1 MPLIIGDKPV
11 DMICQ
16 FTRDCEIIPIKFRL
30 EGKDGELQE
39 YKILGY
45 RQADT
50 GLGQKNNSIRAFDC
64 AVMVYGQK
72 KVIRLN
78 YIENEFQWFFR
89 SQP

>member
-39 YKILGY
+39 YKILD
-45 RQADT
+45 RKST
-50 GLGQKNNSIRAFDC
+50 
-64 AVMVYGQK
+64 
-72 KVIRLN
+72 RLN
-78 YIENEFQWFFR
+78 SSHR
-89 SQP
+89 T

>member
-39 YKILGY
+39 YKKLWIERSYESRNRLYLLQVGRIY
-45 RQADT
+45 R
-50 GLGQKNNSIRAFDC
+50 C
-64 AVMVYGQK
+64 
-72 KVIRLN
+72 
-78 YIENEFQWFFR
+78 
-89 SQP
+89 